1 MQLRTSLET
10 YPYNFYIL
18 KMLLRST
25 RTTGSEKR
33 CSTNRIS
40 IESIRVHLLMLFFE
54 VSRTSVFR
62 LEHFIAA
69 INRAFEHFR
78 ADGMCPGDVCS

>member
-1 MQLRTSLET
+1 M
-10 YPYNFYIL
+10 YPLSFYIFEAF
-18 KMLLRST
+18 LRST

-33 CSTNRIS
+33 YNTNGIS
-40 IESIRVHLLMLFFE
+40 RESSRMHLLMLFFE

-69 INRAFEHFR
+69 IHRAFELFL
-78 ADGMCPGDVCS
+78 ADGMCRGEVCS